1 MTVPPP
7 PPQQPQQPPTP
18 YPAPPQAPGYPQAQ
32 APGYP
37 QAQAPGY
44 PQPQGWGPQP
54 PRDKRLGAGGIIAIV
69 VASLLGVTALGG
81 VARYLTSH
89 GHDSSQDERPAPAS
103 AEAPR
108 GSGGSE
114 PPGRAEPSPRR
125 YRLTVPGT
133 LLGGRYTLTKD
144 VSRTIDDG
152 IAGQRNSVN
161 ERNMKGVGGQYTAD
175 GGEQELVTGG
185 LYGEIANPRR
195 TLDSMFQGMNGNP
208 GVTVTTPPKDITPPG
223 AREPVTCERYSVTR
237 PGGSGFVAVCGW
249 GDHSTVATV
258 SLPGPDDRADLEAL
272 AKQTAEVRDEM
283 RVPAGS

>member
-7 PPQQPQQPPTP
+7 PPQQPPTP
-18 YPAPPQAPGYPQAQ
+18 YPAPPQAPGYPQ
-32 APGYP
+32 P
-37 QAQAPGY
+37 QVPGY
-44 PQPQGWGPQP
+44 PQPQGWGLQP

-69 VASLLGVTALGG
+69 VASVLGVTALGG
-81 VARYLTSH
+81 VAHYLSSY
-89 GHDSSQDERPAPAS
+89 GHDSSTDERPAPAS

-108 GSGGSE
+108 GSGGNE
-114 PPGRAEPSPRR
+114 PSGRAEPSPQR
-125 YRLTVPGT
+125 YRLTVPAT
-133 LLGGRYTLTKD
+133 LLGGRYTLAKD

-152 IAGQRNSVN
+152 IAGQRNSWN

-185 LYGEIANPRR
+185 LYGEIADPRR
-195 TLDSMFQGMNGNP
+195 TLDSMFQGMNANP

-237 PGGSGFVAVCGW
+237 SGGTGFVAVCGW
-249 GDHSTVATV
+249 GDHSTAATV